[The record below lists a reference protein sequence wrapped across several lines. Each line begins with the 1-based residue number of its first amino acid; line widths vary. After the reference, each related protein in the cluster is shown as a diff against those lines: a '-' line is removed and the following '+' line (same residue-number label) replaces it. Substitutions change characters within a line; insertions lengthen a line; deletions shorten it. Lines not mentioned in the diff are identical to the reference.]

1 MMKQGEIWFVEF
13 TGQGHEYQKTRPAVI
28 VESNGQLKVTS
39 VITVVPIT
47 KQQEKHKDD
56 IFIVKDEINHLL
68 YDSVVKVHQIQTF
81 DKSRFVKK
89 IGNIDKEIMEE
100 IKIYLRRH
108 FEI

>member
-13 TGQGHEYQKTRPAVI
+13 TGQGHEYQKTRPAVVI
-28 VESNGQLKVTS
+28 ESDDQLKVTS

-56 IFIVKDEINHLL
+56 IFVAKDEKNNLL
-68 YDSVVKVHQIQTF
+68 YDSVIKVHQVQTF
-81 DKSRFVKK
+81 DKSRFIKK
-89 IGNIDKEIMEE
+89 IGIVEKEIMEK
-100 IKIYLRRH
+100 IKTYLRRH